1 MGQGN
6 LFLFA
11 IFALVVCERLRK
23 MLDQFY
29 TITKIESQTNTACIE
44 VALNPAH
51 AVYNGHFPGMPVVPG
66 VCTLMMVKSCFERWK
81 GKRFVFRLLNSCK
94 FLTAIRPEQNRLLTI
109 KLEEQERPDGLWG
122 MSAQIYAGDQL
133 VFKLKAN
140 LSLR

>member
-1 MGQGN
+1 
-6 LFLFA
+6 
-11 IFALVVCERLRK
+11 

-29 TITKIESQTNTACIE
+29 TITKIESQTSTACFE

-51 AVYNGHFPGMPVVPG
+51 AVYDGHFPGMPVVPG
-66 VCTLMMVKSCFERWK
+66 VCTLMMVKSCFEQWK

-94 FLTAIRPEQNRLLTI
+94 FLTAIRPERNRLLKI
-109 KLEEQERPDGLWG
+109 KLQEQECPEGLWG
-122 MSAQIYAGDQL
+122 VSAQIYAGDQL